1 MIVVD
6 DVLTPRWIRELDRY
20 RQIKNLIFL
29 HGNVL
34 DLVTYAEDS
43 QGAPRWVNGEPI
55 DAFLRRFLTD
65 RGYAQVGILDP
76 LNGLEFAPIE
86 GQQANG
92 QPVDPS
98 PADRQNTLRREPQP
112 KGLETP
118 AHPSAQSNRA
128 GTGGD
133 PLEQAFGAAQGDQD
147 RNDPGSSGGDPLE
160 QAFGRV
166 ARAMTNRK
174 VPSAFVIHL
183 ASRFITTP
191 SAPNERELRLLT
203 QLQKASLQGVE
214 AYVQGRKWNNL
225 IIVVCD
231 KLNDFPPFLY
241 VDNPRARSIQ
251 VDRPDRAD
259 RERFCRSKYGVFY
272 GSTAGVEA
280 PPQLVS
286 QFAFL
291 TDGLSNYELQ
301 TLLVLSKNELIP
313 LDALDT
319 LINRY
324 KFGIRVSEWDSPGLR
339 ERIETAEDRIRR
351 RVKGQDAA
359 VARALDLVKRAWLG
373 LAAGDSGRSHRP
385 RGVLFF
391 AGPTGVGKTEMA
403 KALAELLFGSEER
416 MLRFDMSEYAAE
428 HADQRLLGAPPGY
441 VGYEEGGQLTRQ
453 VKERPFSVLLFD
465 EIEKAH
471 PRIFDKFLQILDD
484 GRLTDGKGDTV
495 YFSETVIIFTSNLG
509 VAGLEDDQTS
519 AEHDHP
525 ALPSSQPPKY
535 MQMRDKVMAEIQ
547 RHFNEQLRRPEILN
561 RFGDN
566 FVVFDFIRPDL
577 HKEIVAHLIA
587 QLVAA
592 MGKVHRIELTLSSS
606 VLSELERLAEAQ
618 LAHGGRGI
626 RNLIDRALVD
636 PIARW
641 LFDQGA
647 EKPVGA
653 MEVLS
658 LTDNGHDATGR
669 FGIEVR
675 SVLRV
680 DAEHQALP

>member
-34 DLVTYAEDS
+34 DLVTFAEDS
-43 QGAPRWVNGEPI
+43 QGAPRWVDGEPM
-55 DAFLRRFLTD
+55 DAFLRRFLTE
-65 RGYAQVGILDP
+65 RGYIRVGVLDP
-76 LNGLEFAPIE
+76 LTGLDLAPVASE
-86 GQQANG
+86 RSGAK
-92 QPVDPS
+92 
-98 PADRQNTLRREPQP
+98 PADRLPAERQGTPPDEPRGREWESPTPQSGRSDKTGAGADP
-112 KGLETP
+112 VEAFKQI
-118 AHPSAQSNRA
+118 AQDM
-128 GTGGD
+128 TD
-133 PLEQAFGAAQGDQD
+133 
-147 RNDPGSSGGDPLE
+147 SS
-160 QAFGRV
+160 
-166 ARAMTNRK
+166 T
-174 VPSAFVIHL
+174 PSAFLIHL

-191 SAPNERELRLLT
+191 TTPNERELRLLT
-203 QLQKASLQGVE
+203 QLLKASLQGVQAFGPE
-214 AYVQGRKWNNL
+214 GKRNNL

-259 RERFCRSKYGVFY
+259 RERFCRSKYELFY
-272 GSTAGVEA
+272 GSTSGTEVPNE
-280 PPQLVS
+280 LVS

-291 TDGLSNYELQ
+291 TDGLSTYELQ
-301 TLLVLSKNELIP
+301 TLLALSNNEQIP
-313 LDALDT
+313 LDALDA
-319 LINRY
+319 LVNRY

-339 ERIETAEDRIRR
+339 ERLQTAEERIRR

-391 AGPTGVGKTEMA
+391 AGPTGVGKTELA

-495 YFSETVIIFTSNLG
+495 YFSETVIVFTSNLG
-509 VAGLEDDQTS
+509 LSGPDEDRAD
-519 AEHDHP
+519 AEHG
-525 ALPSSQPPKY
+525 AQPPAAALDY
-535 MQMRDKVMAEIQ
+535 PQLREKVMTAV
-547 RHFNEQLRRPEILN
+547 RKHFNERLGRPEILN

-566 FVVFDFIRPDL
+566 FVVFDFIRPEL
-577 HKEIVAHLIA
+577 HKEIVAHLLD

-592 MGKVHRIELTLSSS
+592 MAKVHRIELRLSA
-606 VLSELERLAEAQ
+606 VVRHELERLAEAQ

-636 PIARW
+636 PLSRW
-641 LFDQGA
+641 LFDQGTA
-647 EKPVGA
+647 APVGVL
-653 MEVLS
+653 EVLAVK
-658 LTDNGHDATGR
+658 DNGEHAVCR
-669 FGIEVR
+669 FGIEARPVAW
-675 SVLRV
+675 VGA
-680 DAEHQALP
+680 DAQAAP